1 MALPPLS
8 HHEILSLVP
17 PFVARGRH
25 VDLAASDR
33 LGRRLAF
40 RPIEHAA
47 ESSTAPPLRETLELQ
62 SFSRDHYRLTRA
74 LQDSVAEIKV
84 TSSIDGS
91 DPADLLARMEAI
103 DPQSQFQR
111 GPGFVVGVSYELK
124 PVRGQIRPVLLSGE
138 ARAGGVK
145 LMLQASSIAGMP
157 ADLELHALGGD
168 RLDLPEDLLAVL
180 GWAWR
185 RLVRRE
191 DGWRSLLRLRRWE
204 PARSRDA
211 ERKLRLAAEHLARTL
226 AESPQRF
233 HERLLRARW
242 GVTFRRALP
251 LLLGIGLLAA
261 VAQLRYTDLPEDSVM
276 RMMLFHLPA
285 VLMLLFL
292 SLHETPR
299 IEIPPLPKRP
309 TAPSWRL
316 LPKTDAAGAA

>member
-8 HHEILSLVP
+8 HHEILSLVA
-17 PFVARGRH
+17 PFAARGRH
-25 VDLAASDR
+25 VDLSVSDR
-33 LGRRLAF
+33 LARRLAF

-47 ESSTAPPLRETLELQ
+47 GSSEVPPLCETLQLQ
-62 SFSRDHYRLTRA
+62 CFARDHYRLKRVLHDA
-74 LQDSVAEIKV
+74 VADIEV

-91 DPADLLARMEAI
+91 DPAELLARIEAI
-103 DPQSQFQR
+103 DPHSQFQR
-111 GPGFVVGVSYELK
+111 GRGFVLGLSYDLK

-145 LMLQASSIAGMP
+145 LMLQTSSVAGMP
-157 ADLELHALGGD
+157 ADLELHALAGD
-168 RLDLPEDLLAVL
+168 RLELPEDLLAVL

-185 RLVRRE
+185 RLVRRQDE
-191 DGWRSLLRLRRWE
+191 WRSLLRLRRWE

-242 GVTFRRALP
+242 AVTFRRALP
-251 LLLGIGLLAA
+251 LLFGIGLLVA

-309 TAPSWRL
+309 TAPSWRV
-316 LPKTDAAGAA
+316 LPETDTRGTS